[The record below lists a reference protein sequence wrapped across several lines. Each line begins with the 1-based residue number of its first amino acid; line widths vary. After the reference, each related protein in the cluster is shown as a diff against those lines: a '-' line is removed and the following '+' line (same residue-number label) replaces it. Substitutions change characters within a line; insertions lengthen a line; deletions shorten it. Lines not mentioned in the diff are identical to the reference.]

1 MKNYKANSF
10 TGLCDSL
17 ENGET
22 IDMFT
27 INSGDIYTD
36 RLSAKYK
43 ENLFIAVNK
52 NHYIYRLVV

>member
-1 MKNYKANSF
+1 MKMNKTNSF
-10 TGLCDSL
+10 TTLCDSL

-27 INSGDIYTD
+27 ATNGDIFTN
-36 RLSAKYK
+36 RLSDKYK